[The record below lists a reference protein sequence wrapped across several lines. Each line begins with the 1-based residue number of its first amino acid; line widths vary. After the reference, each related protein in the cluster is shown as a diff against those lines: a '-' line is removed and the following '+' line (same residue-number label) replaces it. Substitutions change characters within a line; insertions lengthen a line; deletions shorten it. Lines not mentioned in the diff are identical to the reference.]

1 MFWTTLIGI
10 LVVTASSGVALG
22 AALGLTGLV
31 ILEFFGN
38 GSTYLAIDVIWNV
51 FNSFTL
57 SAVPMFILLG
67 EILLRSGV
75 SERAYTAFTPVFA
88 KVPGGLLHSNIAVC
102 TLFGAVSGSS
112 LSTAAAV
119 GSVAYPEMSK
129 RGYDKEAVVG
139 SLAGGGTLGLLI
151 PPSLSLLIFGALT
164 ETSIG
169 RLFVAGVIPG
179 LLVSALFMAYIFFLC
194 LRRPQIAPRWK
205 ESTSVWA
212 VLRGMVQIWPI
223 LLLILSIMGSIMFG
237 LATPTE
243 AAGVG
248 VVVAIIISFAWG
260 ELTLAKLA
268 AAVLRSVLLFAS
280 IGFIV
285 LGAAI
290 LSQSVSILGV
300 PQSILEMA
308 INSNLGTYGIFAL
321 IILIYVLFGC
331 IFDGL
336 SLMIMT
342 LPIVFPLLTG
352 LGFDPIW
359 IGVIITVM
367 IEIGQVTPPVGL
379 NLTVLTGVTNNDV
392 PLGRVAVATIPYW
405 MLLLLSVAI
414 MTIFPQISAVSPEH
428 RVLKGKQFLWK

>member
-1 MFWTTLIGI
+1 MFWTTLIGV

-38 GSTYLAIDVIWNV
+38 GSTYLAIDVIWNI

-268 AAVLRSVLLFAS
+268 ASVQRSVLLFTS

-290 LSQSVSILGV
+290 LSQSVSILGI

-414 MTIFPQISAVSPEH
+414 MTIFPQIA
-428 RVLKGKQFLWK
+428 LFLPSIAF

>member
-1 MFWTTLIGI
+1 MFWTTLIGV

-268 AAVLRSVLLFAS
+268 AAVQRSVLLFTS

-414 MTIFPQISAVSPEH
+414 MTIFPQIA
-428 RVLKGKQFLWK
+428 LFLPSIAF

>member
-1 MFWTTLIGI
+1 MFWTTLIGV

-102 TLFGAVSGSS
+102 TVFGAVSVSS

-119 GSVAYPEMSK
+119 GSVAYPELAN
-129 RGYDKEAVVG
+129 RGCDKEAVVG

-151 PPSLSLLIFGALT
+151 PQSLSLLIFGALT

-179 LLVSALFMAYIFFLC
+179 LLVSALFMAYIYLLC
-194 LRRPQIAPRWK
+194 LRQPQIAPRWK
-205 ESTSVWA
+205 EDISVWA

-268 AAVLRSVLLFAS
+268 AAVQRSVLLFTS

-414 MTIFPQISAVSPEH
+414 MTIFPQIA
-428 RVLKGKQFLWK
+428 LFLPSIAF

>member
-179 LLVSALFMAYIFFLC
+179 LLVSALFMAYIYLLC
-194 LRRPQIAPRWK
+194 LRQPQIAPRWK
-205 ESTSVWA
+205 EDISVWA

-268 AAVLRSVLLFAS
+268 AAVQRSVLLFTS

-290 LSQSVSILGV
+290 LSQSVSILGI

-414 MTIFPQISAVSPEH
+414 MTIFPQIA
-428 RVLKGKQFLWK
+428 LFLPSIAF